1 MADSALK
8 TALLSLSVEN
18 DNHWTKAGLP
28 RLETLK
34 FLTGNSDLTQEIVS
48 AEIPGF
54 NREAATLPPQITNVV
69 KIEEAK
75 PKQVKVDSLTLSEQ
89 LVVEQ
94 LKLEQVRKT
103 SFEIEKELVLQ
114 SAIVSQLAED
124 VSNEF
129 GIETSESA
137 IINYLKSQQIVLEER
152 AVRQKMIAESGI
164 NLKELAIGLKS
175 PLDSSLARKR

>member
-28 RLETLK
+28 RVETLK
-34 FLTGNSDLTQEIVS
+34 FLTGDSGLTQEIVS

-54 NREAATLPPQITNVV
+54 NRESATLPQQVNNVV

-75 PKQVKVDSLTLSEQ
+75 PKEVKPIGLTLSEQ

-114 SAIVSQLAED
+114 SAIVSKLAED

-129 GIETSESA
+129 GIETSENA
-137 IINYLKSQQIVLEER
+137 IISYLKSQQVVLEER
-152 AVRQKMIAESGI
+152 AARQKMIAESGI
-164 NLKELAIGLKS
+164 NLKELAQGLRS